1 MALTAR
7 QQLFIVEYLKDRNAT
22 AAAERAGYSAKTARV
37 QGPRLLLNVAIAEA
51 VKQATG
57 AQLARVEIDADD
69 ILRELARVAF
79 LDPRRAYGSDPADP
93 KRKRLLELHEMPED
107 VARAIG
113 TFEVTSMGSEENGTQ
128 FLSKVKPCDK
138 LKALELLGKNKRLF
152 TDKVE
157 LSLDL
162 TLEDLI
168 KAAVKR
174 GQ

>member
-1 MALTAR
+1 M
-7 QQLFIVEYLKDRNAT
+7 
-22 AAAERAGYSAKTARV
+22 
-37 QGPRLLLNVAIAEA
+37 LNVAIAEA
-51 VKQATG
+51 VQQATG
-57 AQLARVEIDADD
+57 AQLQRVEIDADD

-79 LDPRRAYGSDPADP
+79 LDPRRAYGQHPDDP

-113 TFEVTSMGSEENGTQ
+113 TFEVTLTGGEESGVQELT
-128 FLSKVKPCDK
+128 KVKPWDK
-138 LKALELLGKNKRLF
+138 LKALELLGKHKKLF

-157 LSLDL
+157 LSADI

-174 GQ
+174 GE

>member
-7 QQLFIVEYLKDRNAT
+7 QQLFIVEFLKDRNAT
-22 AAAERAGYSAKTARV
+22 AAAQRAGYSPKTARV
-37 QGPRLLLNVAIAEA
+37 QGPRLLLNVAIAAA
-51 VKQATG
+51 VQQATG
-57 AQLARVEIDADD
+57 AQLQRVEIDADD
-69 ILRELARVAF
+69 ILRELAKVAF
-79 LDPRRAYGSDPADP
+79 LDPRRAYGTAPDDP

-113 TFEVTSMGSEENGTQ
+113 TFEVTTVGNEETGTQ
-128 FLSKVKPCDK
+128 FVSKVKPWDK
-138 LKALELLGKNKRLF
+138 LKALELLGKHKKLF

-157 LSLDL
+157 LSADV